1 MDGFSSW
8 KLKYSRDFFAH
19 ELVVLT
25 FKPFAM
31 ADRSIQ
37 QHGRRGRKEAPPFTP
52 EAADLLHVP
61 LGLY

>member
-1 MDGFSSW
+1 M
-8 KLKYSRDFFAH
+8 
-19 ELVVLT
+19 LT

-52 EAADLLHVP
+52 DHVAYVLKNTFSGMAADLLHVP